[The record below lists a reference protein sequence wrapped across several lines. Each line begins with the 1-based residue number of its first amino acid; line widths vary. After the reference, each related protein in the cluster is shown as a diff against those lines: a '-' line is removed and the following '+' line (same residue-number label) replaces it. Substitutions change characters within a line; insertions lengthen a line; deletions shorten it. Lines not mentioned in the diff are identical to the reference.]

1 MPDFTGGQFPS
12 LDGDAEAEV
21 AQRTEP
27 DTEGSWFRHVF
38 TVHNR
43 AHTVGLPADHDVHQR
58 NFVAVL
64 QRALQQG
71 LHPKALPELES
82 EEPHP
87 WDPSHTNL
95 TYRVQVVPAVADLD
109 PTTTVTP
116 SVVGPGVGAGGVT
129 HADPLTVQ
137 TPETPSPEAAGGRT
151 PGSGSGQTETVS
163 ETGGEA
169 TEG

>member
-12 LDGDAEAEV
+12 LDGDVDAEV

-43 AHTVGLPADHDVHQR
+43 AHTTGLPADHEVHR
-58 NFVAVL
+58 NNFVAVL

-71 LHPKALPELES
+71 LHPKAEPELES

-87 WDPSHTNL
+87 SDPNHTNL
-95 TYRVQVVPAVADLD
+95 TYRVKVVPAVADED

-116 SVVGPGVGAGGVT
+116 SAMTTGVGGGGVT
-129 HADPLTVQ
+129 HAEPLVY
-137 TPETPSPEAAGGRT
+137 PETPVPAATGDHT
-151 PGSGSGQTETVS
+151 PGTAPEETPAVS
-163 ETGGEA
+163 EADGEA
-169 TEG
+169 TEA